1 MNKKEAQTI
10 TNDIMIADTLL
21 RVKTLENILIAK
33 GLFTRE
39 EYNKEMEIVTKL
51 IVKVMLEKANGSVD
65 EPPKTWKR

>member
-65 EPPKTWKR
+65 EPPKT

>member
-1 MNKKEAQTI
+1 MNKKEAQTN

-65 EPPKTWKR
+65 EPPKT